1 MDVSGL
7 LHTLFV
13 ELGEHTGLA
22 LENHLYGCLSLWEQW
37 AEGALEIVEGIVQQ
51 DEEPPLNLQT
61 PADWQ
66 SVGQAF
72 GFLDT
77 APPYTGSEAY
87 RAAWQ
92 SVFSNPVEWRSLGRV
107 DAVEGPFFE
116 RLEALGAIYMQAAMP
131 TGELPASM
139 NEIRTDEPVENEKMH
154 ESMDAGA
161 GTGAGTEEKAVV
173 ISSGGGRHRYK
184 RTRRT
189 HGRRSLTPVHHR
201 GRLFGITRR
210 RRV

>member
-7 LHTLFV
+7 LHTLLV
-13 ELGEHTGLA
+13 ELGEHKGLA
-22 LENHLYGCLSLWEQW
+22 SENHLYGCLSLWEQW

-51 DEEPPLNLQT
+51 DDEPPLNLQT
-61 PADWQ
+61 PADWS

-92 SVFSNPVEWRSLGRV
+92 SVFQNPVEWRSLGRV
-107 DAVEGPFFE
+107 DAIEGPFFE
-116 RLEALGAIYMQAAMP
+116 QLDALGAVYIQAALP
-131 TGELPASM
+131 TGELPANM
-139 NEIRTDEPVENEKMH
+139 NEIRTDEQVENEKIH
-154 ESMDAGA
+154 ESTGSGAGA
-161 GTGAGTEEKAVV
+161 GSGEKATT
-173 ISSGGGRHRYK
+173 ISNGGGRHRYK

-189 HGRRSLTPVHHR
+189 HGRRSLTPVQHR
-201 GRLFGITRR
+201 GRLFGVTRR